1 MTDTE
6 SPQSD
11 ATVRDQTTPS
21 LSIVIPLIDEAESIR
36 PLYDRVTAV
45 VDREAYN
52 AEIIFIDDGSRDGS
66 YENIQQLAETDDR
79 VRAIRFRRNFGKSAG
94 LANGFRAA
102 RGELI
107 VTMDADLQDDP
118 DEIPRLIAKLDE
130 GYDLVSG
137 WKQVRHDPVTKRLP
151 SRVFNWLTGV
161 MSGIRLHDFNCGL
174 KVYRREVVEEIRM
187 ARGMHRFT
195 PALAHMRGFRVAE
208 IPVKHHPREFGRSK
222 YGAKRFIDGVLDLV
236 TVLLLTR
243 YMTRPL
249 RFFGWI
255 GSTLVASGVIIG
267 LYITWL
273 RIMYGSILNRHPL
286 LWLGILLIIVG
297 LQLVSTGLLAE
308 LIASS
313 RPDTEEASIR
323 DTIRV
328 ADSGQE
334 SAKRNR
340 SQG

>member
-1 MTDTE
+1 MTDAE
-6 SPQSD
+6 SLHARVQERDGSIPQL
-11 ATVRDQTTPS
+11 S
-21 LSIVIPLIDEAESIR
+21 LVIPLLNEVESIR
-36 PLYDRVTAV
+36 PLYDRIISVL
-45 VDREAYN
+45 EAESYT
-52 AEIIFIDDGSRDGS
+52 AEIIFVDDGSRDGS
-66 YENIQQLAETDDR
+66 YDVIGQIAESDDR

-102 RGELI
+102 RGNLI

-118 DEIPRLIAKLDE
+118 SEIPRLIAKLDE

-137 WKQVRHDPVTKRLP
+137 WKQVRHDPITKRLP
-151 SRVFNWLTGV
+151 SKVFNWLTGA
-161 MSGIRLHDFNCGL
+161 MAGIRLHDFNCGL
-174 KVYRREVVEEIRM
+174 KVYRREVIEDIRM

-222 YGAKRFIDGVLDLV
+222 YGAKRFIDGVLDLI
-236 TVLLLTR
+236 TVMLLTR

-255 GSTLVASGVIIG
+255 GSTLVASGVLIG

-328 ADSGQE
+328 SNIE
-334 SAKRNR
+334 
-340 SQG
+340 